1 MDAVRR
7 IGQRWASGS
16 WLVLDASD
24 YFGCNCRLW
33 IALDCIGL
41 HWTYLYLEATDASDG
56 ARRIGERQ
64 ARGLWIAGSAGGV
77 GSGVGWR
84 FDWDRSVVSRS
95 IALGV

>member
-16 WLVLDASD
+16 WLLLDASD

-33 IALDCIGL
+33 IALECIGRICI
-41 HWTYLYLEATDASDG
+41 WRATDALDG

-77 GSGVGWR
+77 GS
-84 FDWDRSVVSRS
+84 
-95 IALGV
+95 

>member
-7 IGQRWASGS
+7 IGQRWAHVS
-16 WLVLDASD
+16 WLLLDASD

-33 IALDCIGL
+33 IALDCIGRICI
-41 HWTYLYLEATDASDG
+41 WIATDALDG

-77 GSGVGWR
+77 GSGVGGDLTGTGQ
-84 FDWDRSVVSRS
+84 F
-95 IALGV
+95 

>member
-1 MDAVRR
+1 MDAVRC

-33 IALDCIGL
+33 IALDCIGRICI
-41 HWTYLYLEATDASDG
+41 WRVTDALDG

-95 IALGV
+95 IVVG

>member
-1 MDAVRR
+1 M
-7 IGQRWASGS
+7 
-16 WLVLDASD
+16 
-24 YFGCNCRLW
+24 
-33 IALDCIGL
+33 
-41 HWTYLYLEATDASDG
+41 TDALDG

-95 IALGV
+95 IVLG